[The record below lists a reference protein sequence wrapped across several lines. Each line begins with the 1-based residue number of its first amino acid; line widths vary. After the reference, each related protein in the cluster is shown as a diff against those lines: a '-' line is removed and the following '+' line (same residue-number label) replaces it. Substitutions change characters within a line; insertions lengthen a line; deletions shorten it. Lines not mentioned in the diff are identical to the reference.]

1 MNWMAFHLLY
11 QFIHRCNLP
20 CVHIHGRASV
30 QFRILLGKSLQNI
43 LPFFHMTF
51 SSLVQTF
58 LLKTKK
64 VKDAVENTNF
74 LRE

>member
-1 MNWMAFHLLY
+1 
-11 QFIHRCNLP
+11 
-20 CVHIHGRASV
+20 
-30 QFRILLGKSLQNI
+30 
-43 LPFFHMTF
+43 MTF

-74 LRE
+74 LREWEPKKSRTTASLAAKIYHGNI